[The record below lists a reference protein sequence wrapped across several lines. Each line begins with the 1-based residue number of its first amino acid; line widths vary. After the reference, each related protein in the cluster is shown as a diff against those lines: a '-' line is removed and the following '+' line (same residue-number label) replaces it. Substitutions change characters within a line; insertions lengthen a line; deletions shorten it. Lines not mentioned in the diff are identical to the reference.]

1 MNTLV
6 NTGGKWD
13 ERPNATAHPVA
24 QDGDV
29 FDRYFER
36 TAEAMWIFDPQS
48 GVFVDCNAAAVALMR
63 ARNKEDLVNRR
74 PEELS
79 PPRQPD
85 GSSSVE
91 RSRALSQQM
100 LAQSGGRFEWLARRF
115 DGVELPLNVGVTVV
129 EREGRKLHV
138 IVSRDITLRKQ
149 AEAAARRSEQL
160 LVSIADNVS
169 EALYR
174 TGPNH
179 ELIFANRAYL
189 RLSGYDSL
197 AEMQQVPRERLYAR
211 PEDRQQL
218 LELLARDG
226 AFRNQEIEYIRRD
239 GRHWWGLSNSVALR
253 DPQTGA
259 VLYHVG
265 SVADITERKQA
276 ADKIQ
281 QLNATLERRI
291 AERTAEL
298 SASEARLRTLVE
310 HAPEAIVVFDG
321 NTGRFISGNGPACRL
336 YGLDAE
342 EFPRLSPA
350 DVSPEFQPGGK
361 RSTELAREKMN
372 AALAGGAPVFEWIHR
387 HSSGRLI
394 PTEVRLVRLPAEGKN
409 LLRASI
415 IDNSERQ
422 RRELIQHATFEISE
436 AVHTTD
442 DLPSLYARLHA
453 IIKTLMP
460 ADNFYIALLNEDG
473 QSFGFP
479 YLVDQY
485 DQSTAPLRL
494 DQGLTGY
501 VFRRGRPLLAGPHN
515 SITPERRLG
524 LVEEGGERIEAIFF
538 GPKAAVVWLG
548 VPLAIR
554 GRTFGVVALQ
564 DYENPDAYGEAEK
577 RLLMFVAG
585 QIALAIE
592 RKRAEQALR
601 ESEEKFRALFEAS
614 SQGVMLHD
622 ESQYLE
628 VNPAAVRI
636 LGYHSP
642 QQLIGRH
649 PRDTSP
655 PFQPNGERTD
665 VLTEQYIRECLNHGH
680 ARFDWVAT
688 RADGGEVLLDVILT
702 RIEWRGRQIIQ
713 AVIDDISDRKRA
725 EDELL
730 RSLAREKELGQMKT
744 NFVSMVSHEFRTP
757 LGIIQSSAEI
767 LADYLDKLD
776 PADRR
781 EQLRSIVK
789 NTRRMA
795 DLMEEV
801 LVLGRLDAGKM
812 DFRPAT
818 MDLLVF
824 CERTVDEVMA
834 ASENRCPIELDGAA
848 APGTFVGDER
858 LLRHIFINLL
868 SNAVKYSET
877 GSAVAFRLGVADDRV
892 VFTVRDHGLGIP
904 EADLPRLFSAF
915 QRGRNV
921 AHVSGTGLGLTVV
934 KRCVELHGG
943 EIKIESQLG
952 RGTTATVRLP
962 LQISKNTL

>member
-1 MNTLV
+1 MNTPA
-6 NTGGKWD
+6 NTTGKWD
-13 ERPNATAHPVA
+13 ESSNATARTSGQHTEM
-24 QDGDV
+24 
-29 FDRYFER
+29 FDRFFER
-36 TAEAMWIFDPQS
+36 SAEAMWIFDPVQ
-48 GVFVDCNAAAVALMR
+48 GAFVDCNDAAVSLMR
-63 ARNKEDLVNRR
+63 ASSKSDLVGKR

-79 PPRQPD
+79 PARQPD
-85 GSSSVE
+85 GGFSADK
-91 RSRALSQQM
+91 SRAL
-100 LAQSGGRFEWLARRF
+100 AQRLLTQGGGRFEWLARRF
-115 DGVELPLNVGVTVV
+115 DGVELPLQIYATVV
-129 EREGRKLHV
+129 ERNDQPLHI

-189 RLSGYDSL
+189 WLSGYDSL
-197 AEMQQVPRERLYAR
+197 AEMQQVPRERLYAT
-211 PEDRQQL
+211 PSDRQRL
-218 LELLARDG
+218 LELLQRDG

-239 GRHWWGLSNSVALR
+239 GRHWWGLTNSVALR

-265 SVADITERKQA
+265 SVADITERKHA
-276 ADKIQ
+276 ADEIQ
-281 QLNATLERRI
+281 KLNASLERRI
-291 AERTAEL
+291 TERTVEL
-298 SASEARLRTLVE
+298 TASEARLRTLVE

-321 NTGRFISGNGPACRL
+321 DTGRFISGNGPACRL
-336 YGLDAE
+336 YGVDAAG
-342 EFPRLSPA
+342 LTQLTPA
-350 DVSPEFQPGGK
+350 EASPEFQPDGK
-361 RSTELAREKMN
+361 RSDQLAREKMD
-372 AALAGGAPVFEWIHR
+372 AALAGGTPVFEWIHR
-387 HSSGRLI
+387 DRSSGRLI

-415 IDNSERQ
+415 TDNTERQ
-422 RRELIQHATFEISE
+422 RREKIQHATFEISE

-460 ADNFYIALLNEDG
+460 AENFYIALLNETGDM
-473 QSFGFP
+473 FGFP

-485 DQSTAPLRL
+485 DRSTAPLRL

-501 VFRRGRPLLAGPHN
+501 VFRQGRPLLAGPHN
-515 SITPERRLG
+515 SVSSSGRLG
-524 LVEEGGERIEAIFF
+524 VIEENGERIEAIFF
-538 GPKAAVVWLG
+538 APQAAVVWLG
-548 VPLAIR
+548 VPLTTR

-564 DYENPDAYGEAEK
+564 DYENPQAYGEAEK

-585 QIALAIE
+585 QAALAIE
-592 RKRAEQALR
+592 RKLAEQALR

-614 SQGVMLHD
+614 RQGVMLHD
-622 ESQYLE
+622 DHQYLE

-636 LGYHSP
+636 LGYDAAA
-642 QQLIGRH
+642 QLVGRH

-655 PFQPNGERTD
+655 SKQPNGESTD
-665 VLTEQYIRECLNHGH
+665 VMSRRHIEACMANGYE
-680 ARFDWVAT
+680 RFDWLAT
-688 RADGGEVLLDVILT
+688 RADGTTVLLDVILT

-725 EDELL
+725 EEELL

-757 LGIIQSSAEI
+757 LGIIQSSTEI

-776 PADRR
+776 PDDRR

-801 LVLGRLDAGKM
+801 LVLGRLDAGRM
-812 DFRPAT
+812 DFRPAP
-818 MDLLVF
+818 MDLPAF

-834 ASENRCPIELDGAA
+834 ASENRCPIELSCTAA
-848 APGTFVGDER
+848 SGEFTGDER
-858 LLRHIFINLL
+858 LLRHIFTNLL
-868 SNAVKYSET
+868 SNAVKYSEA
-877 GSAVAFRLGVADDRV
+877 GSLVSFSVEPQGPDMMFL
-892 VFTVRDHGLGIP
+892 VRDRGLGIP
-904 EADLPRLFSAF
+904 EADLPRLFNAF

-921 AHVSGTGLGLTVV
+921 AHVPGTGLGLIVV
-934 KRCVELHGG
+934 KRCAELHGG
-943 EIKIESQLG
+943 TIKIESTVG
-952 RGTTATVRLP
+952 RGTTAVVRIP
-962 LQISKNTL
+962 QQKSK

>member
-1 MNTLV
+1 MNTPASAS
-6 NTGGKWD
+6 GKWD
-13 ERPNATAHPVA
+13 ERPNADA
-24 QDGDV
+24 QSVSQDADM

-36 TAEAMWIFDPQS
+36 SAEAMWIFDPQT
-48 GVFVDCNAAAVALMR
+48 GVFVDCNAAAVALVR
-63 ARNKEDLVNRR
+63 ANSKADLLQRR

-79 PPRQPD
+79 PARQPD
-85 GSSSVE
+85 GDSSVDK
-91 RSRALSQQM
+91 SYALTRQM
-100 LAQSGGRFEWLARRF
+100 VAQGGGRFEWLARRF
-115 DGVELPLNVGVTVV
+115 DGVELPLQVFVTVV
-129 EREGRKLHV
+129 ERDGRPLHV

-189 RLSGYDSL
+189 WLSGYDSL
-197 AEMQQVPRERLYAR
+197 AEMQQVPRERLYAT
-211 PEDRQQL
+211 PSDRQRL
-218 LELLARDG
+218 LELLQHEG
-226 AFRNQEIEYIRRD
+226 AFRNEEIEYIRRD
-239 GRHWWGLSNSVALR
+239 GRHWWGLTNSVALR

-265 SVADITERKQA
+265 SVADITERKLA

-291 AERTAEL
+291 AERTTEL
-298 SASEARLRTLVE
+298 TASEARLRTLVE

-321 NTGRFISGNGPACRL
+321 DTGRFMSGNGPACRL
-336 YGLDAE
+336 YGVDLAE
-342 EFPRLSPA
+342 LAKLSPA
-350 DVSPEFQPGGK
+350 DVSPEFQAGGEC
-361 RSTELAREKMN
+361 SAQLAREKMDE
-372 AALAGGAPVFEWIHR
+372 AMAGGTPVFEWIHR
-387 HSSGRLI
+387 HKNGRLI

-422 RRELIQHATFEISE
+422 RREKIQHATFEISE

-442 DLPSLYARLHA
+442 DLPSLYARLHT

-473 QSFGFP
+473 KTFGFP
-479 YLVDQY
+479 YLVDQH
-485 DQSTAPLRL
+485 DRSTAPLRL

-501 VFRRGRPLLAGPHN
+501 VFRQGRPLLAGPHN
-515 SITPERRLG
+515 SVTPGGRLG
-524 LVEEGGERIEAIFF
+524 IIEEGGEQIEAIFF
-538 GPKAAVVWLG
+538 GPTAAVVWLG

-564 DYENPDAYGEAEK
+564 DYENPEAYGEAEK

-622 ESQYLE
+622 ETQYLE
-628 VNPAAVRI
+628 LNPAAVRI
-636 LGYHSP
+636 LGYDSA

-655 PFQPNGERTD
+655 ATQPSGERTD
-665 VLTEQYIRECLNHGH
+665 EMAERCIRECMVKGH
-680 ARFDWVAT
+680 TRFDWVAT
-688 RADGGEVLLDVILT
+688 RADGSDVFLEVILT

-725 EDELL
+725 EEELL
-730 RSLAREKELGQMKT
+730 RSLAREKELGQMK
-744 NFVSMVSHEFRTP
+744 NSFVSMVSHEFRTP

-767 LADYLDKLD
+767 LADYLDQLD
-776 PADRR
+776 PDDRR

-812 DFRPAT
+812 DFSPAA
-818 MDLLVF
+818 MDLLAF

-834 ASENRCPIELDGAA
+834 ANENRCPIELDCAA
-848 APGTFVGDER
+848 APEDFVGDER
-858 LLRHIFINLL
+858 LLRHIFTNLL
-868 SNAVKYSET
+868 SNAVKFSEV
-877 GSAVAFRLGVADDRV
+877 GSSVTFSLREAGDQV
-892 VFTVRDHGLGIP
+892 VFVVHDRGLGIP
-904 EADLPRLFSAF
+904 EADLPRLFNAF

-921 AHVSGTGLGLTVV
+921 AHVPGTGLGLIVV
-934 KRCVELHGG
+934 KRCAELHGG
-943 EIKIESQLG
+943 EIKIQSNLG
-952 RGTTATVRLP
+952 RGTTATVRIP
-962 LQISKNTL
+962 LRTTKNHL

>member
-1 MNTLV
+1 MNTPASAS
-6 NTGGKWD
+6 GKWD
-13 ERPNATAHPVA
+13 ERPNADAGSVS
-24 QDGDV
+24 QDADM
-29 FDRYFER
+29 FDRYFDR
-36 TAEAMWIFDPQS
+36 SAEAMWILDPQA
-48 GVFVDCNAAAVALMR
+48 GVFVNCNAAAVALLR
-63 ARNKEDLVNRR
+63 ANSKADLLQRR

-79 PPRQPD
+79 LARQPD
-85 GSSSVE
+85 GTASVE
-91 RSRALSQQM
+91 KFHALTWQM
-100 LAQSGGRFEWLARRF
+100 VTQGGRFEWVARRF
-115 DGVELPLNVGVTVV
+115 DGVELPLQIFVTVV
-129 EREGRKLHV
+129 ERDGRPLHV

-189 RLSGYDSL
+189 WLSGYDSL
-197 AEMQQVPRERLYAR
+197 AEMQQVPRERLYAN
-211 PEDRQQL
+211 PSDRQHL
-218 LELLARDG
+218 LELLQRDG

-239 GRHWWGLSNSVALR
+239 GRHWWGLTNSVALR

-259 VLYHVG
+259 ILYHVG
-265 SVADITERKQA
+265 SVADITERKLA

-291 AERTAEL
+291 TERTGEL
-298 SASEARLRTLVE
+298 TASEARLRTLVE

-321 NTGRFISGNGPACRL
+321 DTGRFMSGNGPACRL
-336 YGLDAE
+336 YGVDLAE
-342 EFPRLSPA
+342 LARLTPA
-350 DVSPEFQPGGK
+350 DVSPEFQAGGE
-361 RSTELAREKMN
+361 SSAQLAREKMDE
-372 AALAGGAPVFEWIHR
+372 ALAGGAPVFEWTHR
-387 HSSGRLI
+387 HKNGRLI

-422 RRELIQHATFEISE
+422 RREKIQHATFEISE

-442 DLPSLYARLHA
+442 DLPSLYARLHS

-460 ADNFYIALLNEDG
+460 AENFYIALLNQDG
-473 QSFGFP
+473 QTFGFP
-479 YLVDQY
+479 YLVDQH
-485 DQSTAPLRL
+485 DRSTAPLRL

-501 VFRRGRPLLAGPHN
+501 VFRQGRPLLAGPHN
-515 SITPERRLG
+515 SVKPGGRLG
-524 LVEEGGERIEAIFF
+524 IVEEGGEQIEAIFF
-538 GPKAAVVWLG
+538 APTAAVVWLG

-564 DYENPDAYGEAEK
+564 DYENPEAYGEAEK
-577 RLLMFVAG
+577 RFLMFVAG

-601 ESEEKFRALFEAS
+601 ESEEKFRALFEAA

-622 ESQYLE
+622 ETQYLE

-636 LGYHSP
+636 LGYDSA

-655 PFQPNGERTD
+655 PIQPGGERTD
-665 VLTEQYIRECLNHGH
+665 EMAERYIRECMTKGH
-680 ARFDWVAT
+680 TRFDWVAT
-688 RADGGEVLLDVILT
+688 RADGHDVFLEVILT

-725 EDELL
+725 EEELL
-730 RSLAREKELGQMKT
+730 RSLAREKELGQMKN

-757 LGIIQSSAEI
+757 LGIIQSSTEI

-776 PADRR
+776 PDERD

-795 DLMEEV
+795 ELMEEV

-812 DFRPAT
+812 DFSPAE
-818 MDLLVF
+818 MDLLAF

-834 ASENRCPIELDGAA
+834 ASHNRCPIELDCAD
-848 APGTFVGDER
+848 APEHFVGDER
-858 LLRHIFINLL
+858 LLRHIFTNLL
-868 SNAVKYSET
+868 SNGVKYSEA
-877 GSAVAFRLGVADDRV
+877 GSSVTFRLRGEGDHV
-892 VFTVRDHGLGIP
+892 VFAVRDRGLGIP
-904 EADLPRLFSAF
+904 EADLPRLFNAF

-921 AHVSGTGLGLTVV
+921 AHVPGTGLGLIVV
-934 KRCVELHGG
+934 KRCTELHGG
-943 EIKIESQLG
+943 EIKIESSLG
-952 RGTTATVRLP
+952 HGTIATVRLP
-962 LQISKNTL
+962 LGS